1 MSKSDE
7 MRNVAH
13 ADQNMRQTAGDLQT
27 LTWRSPT
34 EPPFRLHGFPWYAT
48 DRVFRRLPIEPPSPV
63 RDALDRLSN
72 CTAGGQ
78 IHFQTDSRLV
88 GVRVQLSAPATMD
101 HMTTVA
107 ECGFDAYFARP
118 DAFGQLRFLGVT
130 RIPRD
135 AVSFEKAFLKFDSR
149 EMRRVVLNFP
159 LYQGVREILVGVE
172 PDAEIQPPPPLARA
186 GRVVCYGTSIV
197 QGGCACRPGMNYPN
211 ILSRRFNM
219 EFINMGFSGNAR
231 GDLSIAE
238 AIATIPDPACVLL
251 DYEANCK
258 ERAWLTDTLRPF
270 IGILRGAHSTVPILV
285 LSRIPFPRILFRES
299 DRIEKDAR
307 RDFIAQ
313 TVSDL
318 REEGDP
324 NVHFL
329 DGGALLGEAD
339 WDECTVDGLH
349 PTDLGF
355 MRMADRLEP
364 VMRTLLRA

>member
-1 MSKSDE
+1 MSKADA

-13 ADQNMRQTAGDLQT
+13 ADKNMRQAAGDIET

-34 EPPFRLHGFPWYAT
+34 QPPFRLQGFPWFAA
-48 DRVFRRLPIEPPSPV
+48 DRVFRRLPIEPPSPL
-63 RDALDRLSN
+63 RDALDRLAN

-88 GVRVQLSAPATMD
+88 GVRARLSAPASMD

-118 DAFGQLRFLGVT
+118 DAPEQLRFLGVT
-130 RIPRD
+130 RMPRD
-135 AVSFEKAFLKFDSR
+135 TAAYEKAFLKFDSH
-149 EMRRVVLNFP
+149 EMRRVALNFP
-159 LYQGVREILVGVE
+159 LYQGVEEVHVGVE
-172 PDAEIQPPPPLARA
+172 PDAEIQPPPPLARE
-186 GRVVCYGTSIV
+186 GRVICYGTSIV

-231 GDLSIAE
+231 GDASIAE
-238 AIATIPDPACVLL
+238 AIAAIPNPACVLL
-251 DYEANCK
+251 DYEANCR

-270 IGILRGAHSTVPILV
+270 IGTLRQAHPVVPILV

-299 DRIEKDAR
+299 DRTEMDVR
-307 RDFIAQ
+307 REFIAG

-318 REEGDP
+318 RKTGDS
-324 NVHFL
+324 NLHFL
-329 DGGALLGEAD
+329 DGGVLLGESG

-355 MRMADRLEP
+355 MRMAGRIEP
-364 VMRTLLRA
+364 VLRELLGA